1 MAGRSKSLLQLL
13 LLQLLLPLLLQ
24 LGGAVGGHVHEV
36 VIDDDGTPPDFDA
49 IARTVCTRKAAE
61 EPGLDVKHC
70 HEEMRVQV
78 RDQWEAD
85 EGGEDDGDD
94 ADDADDD
101 SGGNDDDGSAG
112 GGDGGGDGDG
122 FIDEQGA
129 VVSPPALRS
138 SVGSATSAASP
149 AKDLEPGA
157 LGARL
162 VGHAASER
170 PRAGTSSACP
180 DGYPFP
186 YSAEGLESGFCCATQ
201 YDCYGNA
208 LLPSSICCQAHRY
221 AKCAQPPCAGAVTR
235 PAASRTAGAAAT
247 ATTAAAGTN
256 GGGRTLLS
264 IDTSAVPSASEAART
279 SQQMLD
285 DMLRVEV
292 ERKQRSSVPDNVR
305 EAQEYERQL
314 ARERVAQQARA
325 QQAERKEKEEAEQ
338 AQRAKAAEDA
348 AKAEASA
355 QEQERAEQLR
365 NAAEIAEKKQEV
377 ERAKAAAA
385 LAEKEKRKRK
395 MMEQMLALK
404 NGGVPVAKKQ
414 AVAAAAVAPA
424 APAAQATPLARLQ
437 NPSSDS
443 PCSASAP
450 TRCPGAHPRAYSG
463 DNVVGGFCCANAVD
477 CYGKPILLDSVC
489 CANHQFVKCPESPCS
504 DFEPVLETHARA
516 DQGAVDATVGATVK
530 EEQAA
535 AAKVKAR
542 EGRGGGQQEQAIA
555 EEQVRAVKAKAKVAA
570 KAEQEAAAAAAKAKA
585 EQEARAEEA
594 DAKAGAAAAAAVVQ
608 VGQQVDRQADDAR
621 AEEAKSRPRPALLEQ
636 GGGMDSSA
644 AVGAEHPRTQNESRL
659 PAAIPTAAA
668 LVHLREERR
677 KWESVRELK
686 KQAQHGAHRVNDSE
700 EAAMPPA
707 QRCLGNNLS
716 AKKLQNALREAQ
728 LQAEDNIA
736 SLHAQLDGAQHAL
749 AQKAAEATAASTK
762 LEQLRA
768 AQYLLRAAL
777 EEARRSVRQDN
788 ATAVVQVGLCTG
800 KHGSLT
806 SIGVDAALDQEAVSM
821 QAAAA
826 GCVPKLAQDLRDA
839 LQVERGKNNATQAR
853 LRQCEQQISDLV
865 TKLRSAGVAQAA
877 AEDTA
882 RDVAAARLSAE
893 ARAEAES
900 ARCGALEQALAAA
913 IEVQEGL
920 RQEAKAGKFQTYKEM
935 RLEIEAETWASIEK
949 QMQRDAL
956 PCAQL
961 AARHIEADP
970 PMEDNRAIAAHLRD
984 ELTALGFKAKEAHA
998 AVQGVLSSSDARPGD
1013 IESLLRSAV
1022 DGLLAT
1028 KKRVV
1033 VLGAHRRPKLLGPT
1047 RRST

>member
-1 MAGRSKSLLQLL
+1 MAERSKSLLQLL

-112 GGDGGGDGDG
+112 GGDGGGDG

-504 DFEPVLETHARA
+504 DFEPVLEMHARA

-594 DAKAGAAAAAAVVQ
+594 EAKAGAAAAAAVVQ

-970 PMEDNRAIAAHLRD
+970 PMEENRAIAAHLRD

>member
-1 MAGRSKSLLQLL
+1 
-13 LLQLLLPLLLQ
+13 
-24 LGGAVGGHVHEV
+24 
-36 VIDDDGTPPDFDA
+36 
-49 IARTVCTRKAAE
+49 
-61 EPGLDVKHC
+61 
-70 HEEMRVQV
+70 
-78 RDQWEAD
+78 
-85 EGGEDDGDD
+85 
-94 ADDADDD
+94 
-101 SGGNDDDGSAG
+101 
-112 GGDGGGDGDG
+112 
-122 FIDEQGA
+122 
-129 VVSPPALRS
+129 
-138 SVGSATSAASP
+138 
-149 AKDLEPGA
+149 
-157 LGARL
+157 
-162 VGHAASER
+162 
-170 PRAGTSSACP
+170 
-180 DGYPFP
+180 
-186 YSAEGLESGFCCATQ
+186 
-201 YDCYGNA
+201 
-208 LLPSSICCQAHRY
+208 
-221 AKCAQPPCAGAVTR
+221 
-235 PAASRTAGAAAT
+235 
-247 ATTAAAGTN
+247 
-256 GGGRTLLS
+256 
-264 IDTSAVPSASEAART
+264 
-279 SQQMLD
+279 
-285 DMLRVEV
+285 
-292 ERKQRSSVPDNVR
+292 
-305 EAQEYERQL
+305 
-314 ARERVAQQARA
+314 
-325 QQAERKEKEEAEQ
+325 
-338 AQRAKAAEDA
+338 
-348 AKAEASA
+348 
-355 QEQERAEQLR
+355 
-365 NAAEIAEKKQEV
+365 
-377 ERAKAAAA
+377 
-385 LAEKEKRKRK
+385 
-395 MMEQMLALK
+395 
-404 NGGVPVAKKQ
+404 
-414 AVAAAAVAPA
+414 
-424 APAAQATPLARLQ
+424 
-437 NPSSDS
+437 
-443 PCSASAP
+443 
-450 TRCPGAHPRAYSG
+450 
-463 DNVVGGFCCANAVD
+463 
-477 CYGKPILLDSVC
+477 
-489 CANHQFVKCPESPCS
+489 
-504 DFEPVLETHARA
+504 
-516 DQGAVDATVGATVK
+516 
-530 EEQAA
+530 
-535 AAKVKAR
+535 
-542 EGRGGGQQEQAIA
+542 
-555 EEQVRAVKAKAKVAA
+555 
-570 KAEQEAAAAAAKAKA
+570 
-585 EQEARAEEA
+585 
-594 DAKAGAAAAAAVVQ
+594 
-608 VGQQVDRQADDAR
+608 
-621 AEEAKSRPRPALLEQ
+621 
-636 GGGMDSSA
+636 
-644 AVGAEHPRTQNESRL
+644 
-659 PAAIPTAAA
+659 
-668 LVHLREERR
+668 
-677 KWESVRELK
+677 
-686 KQAQHGAHRVNDSE
+686 
-700 EAAMPPA
+700 MPPA

>member
-504 DFEPVLETHARA
+504 DFEPVLEMHARA

-594 DAKAGAAAAAAVVQ
+594 EAKAGAAAAAAVVQ